1 MNKVVSIITPSFNRS
16 YIIDE
21 TAKSIFNQTYPHW
34 EWVIT
39 DDGSTDD
46 SWQKLLGYA
55 KQDAR
60 VKIYKRD
67 RDPKGA
73 CVCRNIAVEKCTG
86 DYVMFLD
93 TDDVLASFCLEQR
106 VKAMEEDS
114 ECDFMIFPMML
125 FRKQMDDTRLLWNID
140 EDEDDLYRIL
150 VGDPVCQGT
159 GPLWKRSSFVKVGM
173 WREDLK
179 LWQDIE
185 LHIRSLLSPMKYKK
199 RLQLKPDVFLRI
211 SDDSL
216 SRVGFYAAPKM
227 RSRVDVFLYACN
239 EIFGKGKSAQY
250 LDGLRIMGSD
260 IINSCIISNYN
271 EGLDEL
277 MDVCKS
283 LAIFS
288 KDELNIFKSYQKA
301 VRFKIHR
308 VPFLFNRIQKKAHSI
323 IKSKESTVSA
333 VKWQGDVQI

>member
-21 TAKSIFNQTYPHW
+21 TAQSIFNQTYPHW

-46 SWQKLLGYA
+46 SWQKLLAYA
-55 KQDAR
+55 EHDAR

-67 RDPKGA
+67 REPKGA
-73 CVCRNIAVEKCTG
+73 CICRNIAVEKCTG

-106 VKAMEEDS
+106 VKAMQEDS
-114 ECDFMIFPMML
+114 GCDFMIFPMML
-125 FRKQMDDTRLLWNID
+125 FKKQLDDTRLLWNID
-140 EDEDDLYRIL
+140 KDEDDLHRIL
-150 VGDPVCQGT
+150 IGDPVCQGT
-159 GPLWKRSSFVKVGM
+159 GPLWKKSSFIDVGM

-185 LHIRSLLSPMKYKK
+185 LHIRSLLYPVKYKK
-199 RLQLKPDVFLRI
+199 QLHLKPDVFLRI

-216 SRVGFYAAPKM
+216 SRVGYYAPAKM
-227 RSRVDVFLYACN
+227 RSRVDVFLYACK
-239 EIFGKGKSAQY
+239 EIETKGSKKKY
-250 LDGLRIMGSD
+250 LEGLRSMGSD
-260 IINSCIISNYN
+260 IINSCIISGYK
-271 EGLDEL
+271 EGVNTLI
-277 MDVCKS
+277 DVCGS
-283 LAIFS
+283 QGLFS
-288 KDELNIFKSYQKA
+288 NAELSMFRNYHNA
-301 VRFKIHR
+301 VRYKIHR
-308 VPFLFNRIQKKAHSI
+308 IPFLFNRIQRKAHSI

-333 VKWQGDVQI
+333 IEWQEDVHM